1 MAKMKSG
8 SFTVSVEEEE
18 LLWTDRRRILGLP
31 LSFTRY
37 SLTPSKLLVN
47 AGLLN
52 LREEEVRLY
61 RIRDLRLSQGFGE
74 RIFGVGS
81 ICVESTDASL
91 PHLDLVHVKN
101 PRKVKDVLS
110 QAVEES
116 RRQNGIRATE
126 VISGGPVPPM
136 GPGHGESGGPDEPV
150 PGGLFPDENQNGIDD
165 RLEHQD

>member
-1 MAKMKSG
+1 MAKLKSG

-31 LSFTRY
+31 ISFTRY

-52 LREEEVRLY
+52 LSEEEVRLY
-61 RIRDLRLSQGFGE
+61 RIRDLRLTQSFAD
-74 RIFGVGS
+74 RLLGVGS
-81 ICVESTDASL
+81 ICVESSDASV
-91 PHLDLVHVKN
+91 PHLDLRKVKN

-116 RRQNGIRATE
+116 RRKNGIRTTE
-126 VISGGPVPPM
+126 VMNGAHPPFGEGHDGPD
-136 GPGHGESGGPDEPV
+136 GPGE
-150 PGGLFPDENQNGIDD
+150 GGLFPDENQNGIDD
-165 RLEHQD
+165 RLEGEG